1 VYWPA
6 FAGLRSGR
14 AGTSWSGTSGPFHV
28 PALARFPL
36 PAGVGVVR
44 QRSSPFHY
52 SALLTIPLEFSI
64 FSPGNSYTPS
74 YLPTG
79 GLLASI
85 RVLTFAAIWALV
97 LSLPGCG
104 GGSKTVTRVEPD
116 QTIDLSGDWN
126 DTDSRMVAEEMIKDA
141 LNRPWLGEFKG
152 DKKRSPVVI
161 VGTVRNRSSE
171 HIAST
176 AFTKNLERELINS
189 GRVEFVANKEERS
202 EVRDERTDQQEFSSP
217 ESLKKF
223 QMETGADFMLRG
235 DITSIIDQEGGSRV
249 KFYQVNLELVNI
261 ETNKKAWIG
270 EKKIKKL
277 VEQSGSKF

>member
-1 VYWPA
+1 MAPIRMLVLA
-6 FAGLRSGR
+6 AMS
-14 AGTSWSGTSGPFHV
+14 
-28 PALARFPL
+28 ALAL
-36 PAGVGVVR
+36 
-44 QRSSPFHY
+44 
-52 SALLTIPLEFSI
+52 SI
-64 FSPGNSYTPS
+64 
-74 YLPTG
+74 L
-79 GLLASI
+79 
-85 RVLTFAAIWALV
+85 
-97 LSLPGCG
+97 GCG
-104 GGSKTVTRVEPD
+104 ESKTVTRVEPD
-116 QTIDLSGDWN
+116 QAIDLSGDWN

-235 DITSIIDQEGGSRV
+235 DITSIIDQQGGSRV